1 MATKSKTLK
10 EVDEMLEQP
19 EEKASEEEKSKEAD
33 KEKEDLAEEEK
44 SQPAPKKRD
53 KQGIKAALL
62 QIIIFSIVL
71 VAAVYFLLD
80 RKPAIG
86 PVLMAFGIIPLIL
99 VKLAGRRIGSVGA
112 DITFGVIDSI
122 ILGIFA
128 LVGANLAGILGAVV
142 GSGIGNSV
150 TNSIAGV
157 FEGEVD
163 AYLRRRNVSTER
175 TPLSASMGKIAGSLI
190 GIGLVLTIAWT
201 IVGIA

>member
-1 MATKSKTLK
+1 MAIKIKTGKEAEKISKQSSEK
-10 EVDEMLEQP
+10 VS
-19 EEKASEEEKSKEAD
+19 EESKEEKSPE
-33 KEKEDLAEEEK
+33 EEEEK
-44 SQPAPKKRD
+44 SQPVPKIKD
-53 KQGIKAALL
+53 KQGVKSALI
-62 QIIIFSIVL
+62 QIIILSIVL
-71 VAAVYFLLD
+71 VAAVYFMLD